1 MPTHAAPRRRFAR
14 RWLDL
19 IGAAVLAAFALAT
32 VEVLF
37 VAAMVPAAPSDL
49 LGILLTWAMT
59 FSLFGSW
66 AIACS
71 AALAVVGKA
80 RLKRTLV
87 RARGAWVFA
96 LGWTLVAI
104 LPLAKLRGLFDED
117 WQFPRD
123 MNALHALLAMGVLFV
138 VLGVA
143 HSVRRR
149 FGAALAERIPRR
161 LRRQAGA
168 LVVAL
173 LALVGVVASY
183 LYLQPEYLVYEC
195 GVAGAIAIVLATVA
209 ACAVTPRARRARDGA
224 PALLVLACVIA
235 WLVPGAARD
244 HARFLVWNHCA
255 IAAPM
260 AKVVR
265 DVLDRDRDGSS
276 PSWLG
281 GTDCAEGN
289 AKRGPLL
296 REIPNDGIDQDCRG
310 GDAPVPAP
318 PPPAMVPPA
327 CRLPD
332 GKLSVLLLTIDAL
345 RADRAT
351 LEALPALFALARRGT
366 TFTRAYSP
374 TALTVTSMSALLAS
388 RPLADMVDNAMKDGD
403 MRTPSTL
410 ATLFRAAGWRT
421 AAYNSFGEMH
431 EIQRRGFDSFND
443 EWMDAYPRGAESMLT
458 SRTLA
463 REALSFASASDV
475 PFFAWV
481 HFSDV
486 HSPYKFDRDERGRA
500 RTEDQSYDLDVAYVG
515 TALDSLFAAMV
526 AQHLLERTIIV
537 VSADHGEELMARG
550 REAHGAN
557 LFEETIHVPLVLW
570 VPGCP
575 PAVVERPV
583 GTTQIGPTLGAL
595 TGVGVPGWGLFDARP
610 LPVVTEASVGYDIQY
625 KRAVVGERY
634 KLIVDVANGG
644 NMLFDLV
651 ADPNEAT
658 NIYGSNDQGRAT
670 MEAAYQRWL
679 DSPGAR

>member
-1 MPTHAAPRRRFAR
+1 MPTHAAARRPYVR
-14 RWLDL
+14 RWLDVA
-19 IGAAVLAAFALAT
+19 GAAVLAAFAAAT
-32 VEVLF
+32 LEVLF
-37 VAAMVPAAPSDL
+37 VAAMVPAAPSDVVGL
-49 LGILLTWAMT
+49 LLAWVMT
-59 FSLFGSW
+59 FALFGAW
-66 AIACS
+66 ALACS

-80 RLKRTLV
+80 RVKQVLV
-87 RARGAWVFA
+87 RARGAWTFA
-96 LGWTLVAI
+96 IAWTLVAI
-104 LPLAKLRGLFDED
+104 VPLAKLRGLFDED

-123 MNALHALLAMGVLFV
+123 MNAIHALLAMIVLFV
-138 VLGVA
+138 VLGLA
-143 HSVRRR
+143 HSARRR
-149 FGAALAERIPRR
+149 FGAALAARVPRR
-161 LRRQAGA
+161 LRRNGGA

-173 LALVGVVASY
+173 AALVGVVVSH

-195 GVAGAIAIVLATVA
+195 GVAGAFAILLATIA
-209 ACAVTPRARRARDGA
+209 ACAVTPRARSKRDAA
-224 PALLVLACVIA
+224 PALLVAACAIA
-235 WLVPGAARD
+235 WLVPGAGRD
-244 HARFLVWNHCA
+244 HARFLVWNHGA

-260 AKVVR
+260 AKLVR
-265 DVLDRDRDGSS
+265 DMLDRDHDGSS
-276 PSWLG
+276 PTWLG
-281 GTDCAEGN
+281 GTDCAEGD

-296 REIPNDGIDQDCRG
+296 REIPNDGIDQDCQG

-318 PPPAMVPPA
+318 PPPAIVSPA
-327 CRLPD
+327 CRLPE

-351 LEALPALFALARRGT
+351 ADALPALFALARRST

-374 TALTVTSMSALLAS
+374 TGLTMTSIPALLAS
-388 RPLADMVDNAMKDGD
+388 RPLADMVDNALKDGD
-403 MRTPSTL
+403 MRAPSTL
-410 ATLFRAAGWRT
+410 ATLFHAAGWRT
-421 AAYNSFGEMH
+421 AAFNSFGEMH

-463 REALSFASASDV
+463 REAISFASASDT

-515 TALDSLFAAMV
+515 NALDSLFGAMV
-526 AQHLLERTIIV
+526 AHRLLERTIIV
-537 VSADHGEELMARG
+537 VTADHGEELMARG
-550 REAHGAN
+550 REGHGAN
-557 LFEETIHVPLVLW
+557 LFEECTHVPLVVW
-570 VPGCP
+570 VPGCAP
-575 PAVVERPV
+575 GVVERPV

-595 TGVGVPGWGLFDARP
+595 TGVNIPGWGLFDARP
-610 LPVVTEASVGYDIQY
+610 LPVVTEATVGYDIQY

-644 NMLFDLV
+644 KMLFDLV

-658 NIYGSNDQGRAT
+658 NIYGSNEEARGV

-679 DSPGAR
+679 DAPGAR